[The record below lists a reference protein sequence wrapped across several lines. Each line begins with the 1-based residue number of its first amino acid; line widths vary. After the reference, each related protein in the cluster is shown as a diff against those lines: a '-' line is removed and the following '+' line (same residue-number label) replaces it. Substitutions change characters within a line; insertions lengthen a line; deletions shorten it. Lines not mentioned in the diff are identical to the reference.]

1 MEGHERDRDGGS
13 DTRSRSDPKETRIH
27 EKTRRQKKTGVHKK
41 TRFHQETADH
51 QPDKNELRYRTLTK
65 LEFVLRQLVDHHG
78 ARMTLGEML
87 AITASMARLCKQD
100 RVSIAEIAE
109 ATGLPKQNLS
119 RWARK
124 RIGDSIYLQINEED
138 QRIHDVAMLDR
149 QRGSESIE
157 RLAAILGTEDG

>member
-1 MEGHERDRDGGS
+1 MEGHGGDRGGGP
-13 DTRSRSDPKETRIH
+13 DTRSRSDPD
-27 EKTRRQKKTGVHKK
+27 KTGDRQKKSDRQATHG
-41 TRFHQETADH
+41 
-51 QPDKNELRYRTLTK
+51 LRYRTLKK

-87 AITASMARLCKQD
+87 AIYASMARLCKQD
-100 RVSIAEIAE
+100 RVSIGEIAE
-109 ATGLPKQNLS
+109 ATGLPKQNVS

-149 QRGSESIE
+149 QRGRENIE
-157 RLAAILGTEDG
+157 RLAAILGIEDG